1 MLALAY
7 KYSVLSEYSSYWKCA
22 QAAIVYLCTQFIKM
36 MALAT
41 FFPAIELDGFNLLL
55 VSLFLIIWHVYSKL
69 LIWSSHYSYI
79 TFLSRMRD

>member
-55 VSLFLIIWHVYSKL
+55 VSLFLII
-69 LIWSSHYSYI
+69 
-79 TFLSRMRD
+79 